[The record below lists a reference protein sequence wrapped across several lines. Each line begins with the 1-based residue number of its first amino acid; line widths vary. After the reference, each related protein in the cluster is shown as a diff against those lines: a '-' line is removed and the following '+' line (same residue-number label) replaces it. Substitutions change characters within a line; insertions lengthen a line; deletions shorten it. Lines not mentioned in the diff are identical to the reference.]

1 MKNTDLHIRL
11 SFEDMQTIRRKAHD
25 AKMNISQYVL
35 SAALDKP
42 IVIIDGVREFNKELR
57 RIGVNLNQIAV
68 LCNMGK
74 IKCANIK
81 DAEEAMLK
89 IYKEIN
95 RLRKDI
101 RTQKKEK

>member
-11 SFEDMQTIRRKAHD
+11 SFEDMQTIRQKAHN

-57 RIGVNLNQIAV
+57 RIGININQIAV

-74 IKCANIK
+74 IKCANL
-81 DAEEAMLK
+81 EATQAAIDK
-89 IYKEIN
+89 IGADIN
-95 RLRKDI
+95 KLRRDVK
-101 RTQKKEK
+101 RE